1 MQDKVFIFF
10 GCSWT
15 YGKFINLQPGQDPSS
30 INSSEESSLAEEYGY
45 RGLLS
50 KTFNAEQINFSQGG
64 SSNARQ
70 FRLASQYFLGPK
82 RQQVSKAR
90 IMAHLYRKVR
100 SEHYPTVEEFVSK
113 GQLPEFVLDE
123 IYNINQL
130 VDFEIFRE
138 DQRPKYVFWFITS
151 TARIEYYNS
160 VTQQFDNEFLNYPQS
175 QLSKLILANYYNH
188 DHELEKLAQQMTL
201 WNSYFAQNNIK
212 NVWIDT
218 FNHHAYPMYVK
229 NRLDFQTN
237 YSDLMS
243 NICLSQGFNQFK
255 DTDFH
260 VSNFETDDARSAYLK
275 DQEFLNP
282 HTLHPTLGGHK
293 LISDILIPKVIDH
306 FDFVNYNQGSK

>member
-15 YGKFINLQPGQDPSS
+15 YGKFIHLQPGQHPSTSDPYK
-30 INSSEESSLAEEYGY
+30 ESDLANKYGY

-50 KTFNAEQINFSQGG
+50 KTFNAEQINFSKGG
-64 SSNARQ
+64 SSNAKQ

-82 RQQVSKAR
+82 RQQISKAKV
-90 IMAHLYRKVR
+90 MANLYRKLR
-100 SEHYPTVEEFVSK
+100 SENYPTVEEFVAK
-113 GQLPEFVLDE
+113 GRLPEFVLDE
-123 IYNINQL
+123 IININQ
-130 VDFEIFRE
+130 VEEFEIFRE

-160 VTQQFDNEFLNYPQS
+160 VTQEFDNEFLTSPQS

-188 DHELEKLAQQMTL
+188 DYELEKLAQQMTL

-212 NVWIDT
+212 NIWIDT
-218 FNHHAYPMYVK
+218 FNHHAYPMYVE

-243 NICLSQGFNQFK
+243 NMCLFQGFDQFK

-260 VSNFETDDARSAYLK
+260 ISGWEADDARSAYLK
-275 DQEFLNP
+275 NQELLNP
-282 HTLHPTLGGHK
+282 HTLHPTLNGHK
-293 LISDILIPKVIDH
+293 LITDILIPKVVDH
-306 FDFVNYNQGSK
+306 FDFLNYNQGNE